1 MIPLRVIRSS
11 MLLAGLLMSLAAP
24 LIAGDGGFIAALSSQ
39 QKADAGLTVLT
50 PEELEALDQLVADDQ
65 ARVRQLKT
73 SALPG
78 KFSSRHS
85 EEKRAAAGL
94 NRLTAEQLAKLDELV
109 DGAVYSRPAPK
120 ERPRLREGDVLSEQ
134 GRLRVHGG
142 MSFTYGWAGGGRSF
156 RESSAWVSYYDPV
169 TGLGLGFG
177 FSNFSGDGLYPGYAY
192 DRDYYPATAPSYSAI
207 PRAGFAGAQRLGSAG
222 MGRTGFNGDG
232 ASLRMPKVAHR
243 GSHHAR
249 GSGH

>member
-1 MIPLRVIRSS
+1 MIPFRVVRSS
-11 MLLAGLLMSLAAP
+11 ILLAGLLMSLAAP
-24 LIAGDGGFIAALSSQ
+24 VIAGDGGFIATLSSQ

-78 KFSSRHS
+78 KFSSRHP

-94 NRLTAEQLAKLDELV
+94 NRLTADQLSKLDEWV

-120 ERPRLREGDVLSEQ
+120 ERPRLKEGDVLSEQ

-156 RESSAWVSYYDPV
+156 RETSAWVSYYDPV

-177 FSNFSGDGLYPGYAY
+177 ISNFSGDGLYPDYFY
-192 DRDYYPATAPSYSAI
+192 DRGYYLAPAPSYSAA
-207 PRAGFAGAQRLGSAG
+207 PRATFEGAQRLSPAR

-232 ASLRMPKVAHR
+232 SSLRASKVTHR
-243 GSHHAR
+243 GSHHAQA
-249 GSGH
+249 SGH